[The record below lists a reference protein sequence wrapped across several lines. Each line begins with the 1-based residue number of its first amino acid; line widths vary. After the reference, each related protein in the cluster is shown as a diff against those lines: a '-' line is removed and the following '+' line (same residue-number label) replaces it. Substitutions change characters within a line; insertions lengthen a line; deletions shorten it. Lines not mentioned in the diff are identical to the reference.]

1 MSAQIKNAW
10 RRRRSTLIGGGVVV
24 FLVGIVA
31 FAVTAS
37 NGLPGYLPGVHRAM
51 IKVAFSDVGALRKGD
66 DVRIADVR
74 AGFVSDIALADGGPV
89 VTLDLDKVRPV
100 YTDATAAVGARS
112 ALGQKFVS
120 LDPGTPAAG
129 LLAPGATIT
138 RTKPSQ
144 ELDTLL
150 DVFDQPTRNAV
161 GSTVRNV
168 GGGLAGRGSDLGDGL
183 RALPA
188 VLPDLGTIS
197 DALSSDNG
205 AGLSDMLTAANRL
218 ARSFA
223 DRQHDIGALVT
234 QLDPTLAAVNTDDG
248 APAADSL
255 KAAPDTLRDV
265 RAALTSLN
273 GPLASTDAAVTTLLP
288 GAIALGDATPD
299 VRGVLRESVTP
310 LDKLPGVAGSADT
323 AVQDLTPTV
332 GDLAPLVRQ
341 LGTTFAQ
348 AAPTLQY
355 TAPYANDISLFF
367 TYFSDALK
375 YSDKIGHGLMIYP
388 ILKPE
393 SVLNNLPV
401 QDPTVHRDAH
411 PPPGGTFDHHSN
423 SLIGGRR

>member
-1 MSAQIKNAW
+1 VSAKTKQAW
-10 RRRRSTLIGGGVVV
+10 RRRRSTLIGAGAVV

-37 NGLPGYLPGVHRAM
+37 NGLPGYLPGVHRATV
-51 IKVAFSDVGALRKGD
+51 KAAFSDIGALRQGD

-74 AGFVSDIALADGGPV
+74 VGFVSTVALVAGGPV
-89 VTLDLDKVRPV
+89 VTLDLDQVRPV
-100 YTDATAAVGARS
+100 YADAAASVVARS

-129 LLAPGATIT
+129 PLSSGTTIT
-138 RTKPSQ
+138 RTAPSQ

-150 DVFDQPTRNAV
+150 NVLDQPTRDAAA
-161 GSTVRNV
+161 STVRDV
-168 GGGLAGRGSDLGDGL
+168 GGGLAGRSGDLGDGL

-188 VLPDLGTIS
+188 VLPDLGTVS
-197 DALSSDNG
+197 EALSADNG

-223 DRQHDIGALVT
+223 DRQKNIGALVT
-234 QLDPTLAAVNTDDG
+234 QLDPTLAAINTDG
-248 APAADSL
+248 GGPAADTL
-255 KAAPDTLRDV
+255 KTAPGTLRDV
-265 RAALTSLN
+265 RAALDSLN
-273 GPLASTDAAVTTLLP
+273 GPLASTDAAVRTLRP
-288 GAIALGDATPD
+288 GATALGRATPD
-299 VRGVLRESVTP
+299 VRGILREGIEP
-310 LDKLPGVAGSADT
+310 LDKLPGVADTADT

-355 TAPYANDISLFF
+355 LGPYSNDVSLFF

-375 YSDKIGHGLMIYP
+375 YHDKIGNGLMIYP
-388 ILKPE
+388 IIKPE

-401 QDPTVHRDAH
+401 KDPTVHRDAH
-411 PPPGGTFDHHSN
+411 PAPGATFDHHSN